1 MDLKCHTQNPEI
13 APNNL
18 NKGKHQSNVSVY
30 YKTCNIDR
38 KASIS
43 SFKVCYHLHPNL
55 PILLQSV
62 TKIIETHCKK
72 VIKKVH
78 KKTLELHKVTQNPP
92 SHWLN
97 VVPSLKK
104 PRKVVKTRNEQ
115 PICNQHW
122 MRGEGVRVSQFLSL
136 IVDRCFYCF
145 YWTYIFTEG
154 VIKSSVLKKTFSR
167 NLLKI

>member
-1 MDLKCHTQNPEI
+1 MLPSSPKFTNFVTISDK
-13 APNNL
+13 NNWDSL
-18 NKGKHQSNVSVY
+18 YFH
-30 YKTCNIDR
+30 
-38 KASIS
+38 
-43 SFKVCYHLHPNL
+43 
-55 PILLQSV
+55 
-62 TKIIETHCKK
+62 
-72 VIKKVH
+72 KKVH

-122 MRGEGVRVSQFLSL
+122 MRGEGVRVSQFLPL
-136 IVDRCFYCF
+136 TVDCCFYCF

-154 VIKSSVLKKTFSR
+154 ATKSSVLKKCFLGICSQFKSKFFFIFKKADKTSAAW
-167 NLLKI
+167 LKTYYFTSIF